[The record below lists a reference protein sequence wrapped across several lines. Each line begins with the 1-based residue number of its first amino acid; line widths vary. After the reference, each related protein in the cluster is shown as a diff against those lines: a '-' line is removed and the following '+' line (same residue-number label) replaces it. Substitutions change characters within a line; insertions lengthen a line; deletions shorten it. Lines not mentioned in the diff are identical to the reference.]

1 MPAPQDPTDR
11 ELYLAELG
19 SRDEG
24 VEALLS
30 GGADIDD
37 LIAAGVLS
45 DDEPVFQEEE
55 GDEVPIEPST
65 LTDDEI
71 RAWLHQRNDWL
82 VANGH
87 RSPTWQSE
95 RGYGQLSNRTN

>member
-1 MPAPQDPTDR
+1 MSTPQEPTNH
-11 ELYLAELG
+11 EFYLAKLNT
-19 SRDEG
+19 SDEDL
-24 VEALLS
+24 EALLS
-30 GGADIDD
+30 GGADVDN

-55 GDEVPIEPST
+55 GDEVQIEPST

-71 RAWLHQRNDWL
+71 RAWLHQRNVWL